1 MQCNSVGGQNAFI
14 KKNYLSSKGDFYS
27 MKKLLTTLLMLVGV
41 ATFAGVERPFV
52 QFARTDYTSEQRPA
66 DLNASQNTTNNG
78 DWYPAQ
84 LISLHVY
91 AGTSVWLTHK
101 VQSWYEP
108 LNLDGNEYGNEFDM
122 LGGDHRY
129 GYIFKDDFNGDLTME
144 KGTYDNLI
152 HWADGT
158 TDLITYVNDA
168 NEAIKSTRTGYFLDH
183 FDEGAEIYLVM
194 TTLPEDG
201 GETVDSYQYVQSDNH
216 GATTLMSRTYD
227 YDDLAGNVVINF
239 GIDNGTYGDGVGI
252 GREFVAVYDKG
263 DDGIGGGG
271 TGGPLPGAF
280 FAGLLSLGTVFG
292 ASKVKRQ
299 KRA

>member
-1 MQCNSVGGQNAFI
+1 
-14 KKNYLSSKGDFYS
+14 
-27 MKKLLTTLLMLVGV
+27 MKKLLMTLLMLVGV
-41 ATFAGVERPFV
+41 ASFAGVERPFV
-52 QFARTDYTSEQRPA
+52 QFARTDYTSEQRTG

-78 DWYPAQ
+78 DWYPGQ
-84 LISLHVY
+84 LISLSVK
-91 AGTSVWLTHK
+91 AGTDVWLTHK
-101 VQSWYEP
+101 VESWYT
-108 LNLDGNEYGNEFDM
+108 NTDLDGVEYDM
-122 LGGDHRY
+122 LGGDYRY

-152 HWADGT
+152 HWSNGDT
-158 TDLITYVNDA
+158 TDVTYYYDLNENIT
-168 NEAIKSTRTGYFLDH
+168 STRTGYFLDH
-183 FDEGAEIYLVM
+183 FNEGAEIYLVM

-227 YDDLAGNVVINF
+227 YNDLADNVVINF

-263 DDGIGGGG
+263 DNPFIDGGT
-271 TGGPLPGAF
+271 TGGPLPGVF

-292 ASKVKRQ
+292 ASKMKRQ